1 MMMQTIASYDQMRDI
16 VSREQAALLY
26 CSTPD
31 CGVCK
36 SLKPKVVA
44 LAEENFP
51 AMGLYYVDLDA
62 VPEIRGQLSIYA
74 VPAVLVFIQG
84 KETIRE
90 ARNFGIVE
98 LGRAIDRYYSMLFDA
113 ADSNG

>member
-1 MMMQTIASYDQMRDI
+1 MQSINSLDQMHEIINRDK
-16 VSREQAALLY
+16 AALFY

-36 SLKPKVVA
+36 VLKPKVVA
-44 LAEENFP
+44 LATENFP

-62 VPEIRGQLSIYA
+62 VPEIRGQLSIFV

-90 ARNFGIVE
+90 ARNFGITE
-98 LGRAIDRYYSMLFDA
+98 LGRAIDRYYSMLFD
-113 ADSNG
+113 N